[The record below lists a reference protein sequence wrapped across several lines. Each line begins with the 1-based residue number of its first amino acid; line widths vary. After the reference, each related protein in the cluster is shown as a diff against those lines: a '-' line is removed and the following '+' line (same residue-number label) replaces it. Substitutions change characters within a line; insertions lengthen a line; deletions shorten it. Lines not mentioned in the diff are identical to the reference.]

1 MTNSVT
7 TTFTQAEM
15 VALISVLTPIAMGYK
30 MGFGIEN
37 EQARATV
44 ESALNK
50 ILVGE

>member
-1 MTNSVT
+1 MTTQVT

-37 EQARATV
+37 ESARAIV

-50 ILVGE
+50 IMESE